1 MAVVGS
7 TLGRATGSVTRRLD
21 RLGDRTFALLI
32 SVPALLLVAIFVL
45 PPILAVFGLS
55 LFRIELGK
63 DDNTPFVGLFNYLT
77 RLPIDD
83 VVLQTI
89 PRTLGFAAAVTAI
102 TLPLAFLTALILNR
116 TFRGSGLFL
125 MAVMTPWAVASVVTG
140 VIWRFIFD
148 THSGIIN
155 GILIG
160 LGVIHDPVNWLQDS
174 TNSVIIA
181 TVATAW
187 RSIPLVAL
195 LLLAALRTIPA
206 SHYRAARMDGATS
219 WETFRFVVLPAIR
232 PTVLVIAVLQIIIG
246 LQVFDLL
253 FSLTHGGPGYDTYVL
268 IYAIYDK
275 AFNNL
280 SLGYASAL
288 SVVLFFII
296 VACSLLLLLFQVR
309 RGRDKSMVIE
319 TDDEVLEPALR
330 FTAGVGD
337 DKFAAL
343 TQTRYETAPRRR
355 RFRFPPWVGRLAFAV
370 VAGLLLLF
378 FISPIVWSVIASVQP
393 TAALATQPPSFTT
406 DFWLVGYQTIFGDAK
421 WFGSLLTSL
430 QVAILTT
437 VVVIVLAAPAAYALA
452 RFDIPGKRAILIVLV
467 FTQMVPAI
475 VMAIPVYQ
483 IVKWLRITDT
493 VLALVLVNVAF
504 WVPLVVWLLR
514 NFFADVSISL
524 ERAARIDGCSRLG
537 SLFRVI
543 VPAASPGIAA
553 TSILL
558 LIGTWNEFLFAVIL
572 GQRDAITIT
581 RRIVS
586 TNSYGFKETINQLP
600 PSNMLASAGLVAVL
614 PCLLLVLL
622 FHRRIIAGLT
632 EGLVKG

>member
-21 RLGDRTFALLI
+21 RLGDRTFSLLI
-32 SVPALLLVAIFVL
+32 SVPALLLVGIFVL

-77 RLPIDD
+77 RLPIDS
-83 VVLQTI
+83 VVLDTI

-125 MAVMTPWAVASVVTG
+125 MAVMIPWAVASVVTG

-160 LGVIHDPVNWLQDS
+160 LGVIHDPINWLQDS
-174 TNSVIIA
+174 TNSVLIA
-181 TVATAW
+181 VVATAW

-206 SHYRAARMDGATS
+206 SHYRAAKMDGATS

-288 SVVLFFII
+288 TVVLFFII
-296 VACSLLLLLFQVR
+296 VVCSLLLLLFQVR
-309 RGRDKSMVIE
+309 RRRDVPMAVE

-330 FTAGVGD
+330 FTSSAGD

-343 TQTRYETAPRRR
+343 THTRYDTAPRRR
-355 RFRFPPWVGRLAFAV
+355 RVRWPPWVGRVVFGV

-378 FISPIVWSVIASVQP
+378 FISPIVWSVIASLQP

-406 DFWLVGYQTIFGDAK
+406 DLWLTGYQTIFGDAK
-421 WFGSLLTSL
+421 WFGSLLVSL

-483 IVKWLRITDT
+483 MVKWLRITDT

-586 TNSYGFKETINQLP
+586 TNSYGFKETLNQLP